1 MGRKRKRDYRIWSVF
16 DTETCNVIEDGADP
30 FAVPILY
37 IFNDVHEVSM
47 DSYFVDCPE
56 EHVAFYRHEEEA
68 IAHIDRIIH
77 DALEQGVIPVM
88 CVYNMIFDLQTI
100 LYRLHDSYDMRANAQ
115 SSTNVYT
122 LDLMLGNKVVLR
134 IWDTYHLEMRGLRA
148 MGETCGL
155 SKLVG
160 DWDYDL
166 IRTPDT
172 PLTDEELGY
181 AARDVQVIPAYLRYL
196 CDANEWLEPWML
208 GNRVITKTSLVRQM
222 ARHDIGPL
230 KVRTSKGRKLTLR
243 DAFEHLCKE
252 EQARDFDGYA
262 LRLSCFRGGLTF
274 TAGCVASRVVEHV
287 LSLDETSAH
296 HFCINGRRV
305 PVKFMTLEPEYLNMW
320 LDDIQSY
327 TLDDVLNRYAY
338 PFQRWVHA
346 EVRIDNLR
354 LRAGSAFAAWDIA
367 VLPQAKFTT
376 HVIRRTDEDENV
388 RHVMAEDD
396 IRARGYG
403 DTCVNP
409 TFAFGKL
416 VEADSATVHV
426 TELEW
431 WILGQVYE
439 WDGYEGLRGEG
450 SINSIWPPDYV
461 TLQSNV
467 LFERK
472 SDAKMLDGTYVEG
485 TPYVSSIPASIPDG
499 IAQGLREGELSHS
512 FLHAWYGSTVK
523 GAFNSIYGTQAQNV
537 LKPEYAVDD
546 ESELYVNGDTK
557 VTPETYAE
565 RVGKIQHPTVLYTYG
580 MRIVGGSRLQLVI
593 AIMLLWQT
601 FKGRVTVC
609 GGDTDS
615 IKVRCDDDV
624 TPDDILDA
632 LEPLHNATT
641 AAIDVCMCRM
651 RRNFPQL
658 CSTLEHVGC
667 FEVEPATRE
676 EPFYAL
682 HMEAWNKARVSID
695 GDGRPHVTCAGL
707 PRPAGAYHIETWLS
721 DVMARGADLY
731 ELLPLVIGY
740 NVTVTN
746 DVCHSLEHKKPLFSD
761 MVDMSITDYK
771 GVTRHV
777 HTHEAIAL
785 YPATRTMGDTLKNV
799 NLANVERLRTHFGY
813 EVDTTEKVLTC
824 DYDYPLALAVA
835 NMPRV
840 SLPVAR
846 AFVRDFRRPALYM
859 QTEWGMERKI

>member
-1 MGRKRKRDYRIWSVF
+1 MARKKRRDYRVWSVF
-16 DTETCNVIEDGADP
+16 DTETCNVIEEGKDP

-47 DSYFVDCPE
+47 SDYYVDCQE
-56 EHVAFYRHEEEA
+56 EHIDFYRHEEEA
-68 IAHIDRIIH
+68 LAHIDRIVH
-77 DALEQGVIPVM
+77 DGLEAGMIPVM
-88 CVYNMIFDLQTI
+88 CVYNMIFDVQTL
-100 LYRLHDSYDMRANAQ
+100 LYRLNDSYEIRANAQ

-122 LDLMLGNKVVLR
+122 MDLLLGGKVVLR

-148 MGETCGL
+148 MGDTCGIA
-155 SKLVG
+155 KLIG

-230 KVRTSKGRKLTLR
+230 KVRTSKGKRLSLR
-243 DAFEHLCKE
+243 DAFEHLCRT
-252 EQARDFDGYA
+252 EQAKDFDSYA

-320 LDDIQSY
+320 LEDIQSY

-338 PFQRWVHA
+338 PFQRWLHV
-346 EVRIDNLR
+346 EVEITNLR
-354 LRAGSAFAAWDIA
+354 LRAGSAFDAWDIG
-367 VLPQAKFTT
+367 VLPQAKFTS

-388 RHVMAEDD
+388 RHIMAEDD

-403 DTCVNP
+403 DTCINP
-409 TFAFGKL
+409 MFAFGKM
-416 VEADSATVHV
+416 VSADSVVVHL

-431 WILGQVYE
+431 WIVTQVY
-439 WDGYEGLRGEG
+439 DFDSYAGLRGEG
-450 SINSIWPPDYV
+450 TINSIWPPDYV

-472 SDAKMLDGTYVEG
+472 SDAKMLDATYVEG

-499 IAQGLREGELSHS
+499 IAEGLRAGELSHS

-523 GAFNSIYGTQAQNV
+523 GGFNSIYGTQAQNV

-557 VTPETYAE
+557 VTPENYAE
-565 RVGKIQHPTVLYTYG
+565 RWEKVKHPTVLYTYG

-601 FKGRVTVC
+601 FRSRVTVC

-615 IKVRCDDDV
+615 IKVRCDEDV
-624 TPDDILDA
+624 TPEDILDA

-641 AAIDVCMCRM
+641 AAIDMCMGRM
-651 RRNFPQL
+651 RRTFPDK
-658 CSTLEHVGC
+658 CSKLEHVGC

-676 EPFYAL
+676 DPFYAL

-695 GDGRPHVTCAGL
+695 ANGRAHVTCAGL

-721 DVMARGADLY
+721 DVMCQGADLH
-731 ELLPLVIGY
+731 ELLPMVIGY
-740 NVTVTN
+740 NVTVTH
-746 DVCHSLEHKKPLFSD
+746 DVCHSLEHHKPLFAD
-761 MVDMSITDYK
+761 VVDTTLTDYT
-771 GVTRHV
+771 GRRTQI

-799 NLANVERLRTHFGY
+799 NLANVERLKTRYGY

-824 DYDYPLALAVA
+824 EYDYPLAFAVA
-835 NMPRV
+835 MMDRV

-846 AFVRDFRRPALYM
+846 RFVRDFRRPALFM
-859 QTEWGMERKI
+859 QLPWGMEKVI

>member
-1 MGRKRKRDYRIWSVF
+1 MGRKRKREYRIWSVF
-16 DTETCNVIEDGADP
+16 DTETCNVIEDGTDP
-30 FAVPILY
+30 YAVPILY

-56 EHVAFYRHEEEA
+56 EHVTFYRHEEEA
-68 IAHIDRIIH
+68 ITHIDRIIH
-77 DALEQGVIPVM
+77 EGLEQGVIPVM

-100 LYRLHDSYDMRANAQ
+100 LHRLHDSYDMRANAQ

-122 LDLMLGNKVVLR
+122 LDLLLGSKVVLR

-148 MGETCGL
+148 MGDTCGL
-155 SKLVG
+155 AKLVG

-172 PLTDEELGY
+172 TLTVEELGY

-196 CDANEWLEPWML
+196 CDANEWLQPWML

-230 KVRTSKGRKLTLR
+230 KVSTSKGRKLTLR
-243 DAFEHLCKE
+243 DAFEHLCRE

-346 EVRIDNLR
+346 EVRIDNIR

-461 TLQSNV
+461 TLQSNM

-472 SDAKMLDGTYVEG
+472 SDAKMLDSTYVEG
-485 TPYVSSIPASIPDG
+485 VPYVSSIPASIPDG

-523 GAFNSIYGTQAQNV
+523 GAFNSIYGTQAQNI

-546 ESELYVNGDTK
+546 ESELYVNADTK
-557 VTPETYAE
+557 VTPETYHDRLE
-565 RVGKIQHPTVLYTYG
+565 KVKHPTVLYTYG

-601 FKGRVTVC
+601 FRSRVTVC

-615 IKVRCDDDV
+615 IKVRCDNDV
-624 TPDDILDA
+624 TPEDILEA

-641 AAIDVCMCRM
+641 SAIDTCMGRM

-658 CSTLEHVGC
+658 CSKLEHVGC

-676 EPFYAL
+676 DHFYAL

-695 GDGRPHVTCAGL
+695 GNGRPHVTCAGL
-707 PRPAGAYHIETWLS
+707 PRPHGTYHIETWLS
-721 DVMARGADLY
+721 DAMSQGADLHD
-731 ELLPLVIGY
+731 LLPLVIGY

-746 DVCHSLEHKKPLFSD
+746 DVCHSLEHKKPLFAD
-761 MVDMSITDYK
+761 TVDITMTDYTGK
-771 GVTRHV
+771 TCHV

-799 NLANVERLRTHFGY
+799 NLANVERLRTRYGY

-824 DYDYPLALAVA
+824 EYDYPLALAVA
-835 NMPRV
+835 SLPRV